1 MKKII
6 NPLNKA
12 EKIITETMVS
22 EVMITNIMSLKIEDN
37 ADEAIKLMAENS
49 ISGVLIK
56 DEKNKTIGIVSEGD
70 IIKKVFYRNKN
81 PKKVKLSEIMSK
93 SLHTIKKD
101 ASIGNASEMMKK
113 YNISK
118 LPVVDENNNIIG
130 YLTKADLLE
139 KLNEIYYQ
147 NTKLKWLPILFLVEL
162 IIICILIWMYINK

>member
-56 DEKNKTIGIVSEGD
+56 DEKNKTI
-70 IIKKVFYRNKN
+70 
-81 PKKVKLSEIMSK
+81 
-93 SLHTIKKD
+93 
-101 ASIGNASEMMKK
+101 
-113 YNISK
+113 
-118 LPVVDENNNIIG
+118 
-130 YLTKADLLE
+130 
-139 KLNEIYYQ
+139 
-147 NTKLKWLPILFLVEL
+147 
-162 IIICILIWMYINK
+162 